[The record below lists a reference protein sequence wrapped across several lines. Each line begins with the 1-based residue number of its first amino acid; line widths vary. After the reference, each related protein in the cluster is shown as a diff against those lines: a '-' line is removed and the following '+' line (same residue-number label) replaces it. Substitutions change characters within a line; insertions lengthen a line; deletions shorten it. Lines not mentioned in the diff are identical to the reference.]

1 MSPSPQRRTQK
12 LTIIAK
18 DPSVRMGSPGQIL
31 RAKVE
36 IPAEELSPGPR
47 GYRVQVIDYD
57 SSTGLLYPPLEYR
70 TLADGSYND
79 PFEGEDD
86 NTLLGDPSFHAQNA
100 YAIVMRTLARFEYA
114 LGRRVSWSFG
124 GHQIQVAPHAFLEA
138 NAFYSNEDRAL
149 LFGYFPKRPAD
160 GGAPA
165 PREAEPG
172 GSPKSS
178 QASPR
183 FPGMIFTCLSHD
195 VVAHETTHAL
205 LDGLRPRYRDPSSPD
220 QAAFHEGFAD
230 VVALLSIFSLQDV
243 VQQILDLAATG
254 GTVEPALGTRFI
266 SSDKLTEGVLGKSL
280 LLSLGKEIG
289 QGLTGKDVPLRQPTA
304 KEPGAHL
311 EDPMFREPH
320 DRGEVLVGAMM
331 STFLEIWVQRIQDL
345 LQAGAGSGTGGETT
359 ASPAPPK
366 QVDRKRVVEDGA
378 AIADQLLTMAIRAI
392 DYCPPTDLQFSDFL
406 SALLTADR
414 ELRPDD
420 SRFGFRGVLLEKF
433 AGYGITPTSKG
444 DGTEPGVWE
453 PPDCVLSYERVHLDS
468 MRHDLDEIF
477 RFLWENRGALG
488 LDRDAYTRVL
498 SVRPAVRVNP
508 DDGFVLRET
517 VAEYHQILNV
527 AASELKHLGIKKP
540 KQPEEMPASQQVTLY
555 GGGALVFDE
564 FGRLKFHIRNR
575 LLNPHRQTERLAH
588 LWATGNFE
596 SYQILEREAHREN
609 TFARMH
615 LRRFGPASAQGNAGD
630 GEFF

>member
-1 MSPSPQRRTQK
+1 MSPSPLRRTQK

-18 DPSVRMGSPGQIL
+18 DPSVRVGGRIL
-31 RAKVE
+31 TARIDV
-36 IPAEELSPGPR
+36 PAEELLPGPR

-79 PFEGEDD
+79 PFDGEDD
-86 NTLLGDPSFHAQNA
+86 DTLLGDPGFHAQNV
-100 YAIVMRTLARFEYA
+100 YAVVMRTLARFELA

-124 GHQIQVAPHAFLEA
+124 GHQIQVAPHAFMEA
-138 NAFYSNEDRAL
+138 NAFYSHEDRAL
-149 LFGYFPKRPAD
+149 LFGYFPKPSPAK
-160 GGAPA
+160 
-165 PREAEPG
+165 R
-172 GSPKSS
+172 SPSG
-178 QASPR
+178 PR
-183 FPGMIFTCLSHD
+183 FPDMIFTALSHD

-205 LDGLRPRYRDPSSPD
+205 LDGLRPRYKDPSSPD

-243 VQQILDLAATG
+243 VQQILDRAEGEDARTAADLR
-254 GTVEPALGTRFI
+254 VISADQLTR
-266 SSDKLTEGVLGKSL
+266 ERLGKSL
-280 LLSLGKEIG
+280 LLALGKEIG
-289 QGLTGKDVPLRQPTA
+289 QGLTGRDVPLRQPTA
-304 KEPGAHL
+304 KAPEKGDENPEL
-311 EDPMFREPH
+311 REPH

-331 STFLEIWVQRIQDL
+331 NGFLEIWHERIQEL
-345 LQAGAGSGTGGETT
+345 LGDRSGGT
-359 ASPAPPK
+359 AK
-366 QVDRKRVVEDGA
+366 VDRRRVVEDGA
-378 AIADQLLTMAIRAI
+378 VIADQLLTMAIRAI

-420 SRFGFRGVLLEKF
+420 ARIGFRRILRENFG
-433 AGYGITPTSKG
+433 AYGITPTSKG

-453 PPDCVLSYERVHLDS
+453 PPDCVIRNERVHLDS
-468 MRHDLDEIF
+468 LRHDRDEVF
-477 RFLWENRGALG
+477 RFLWENRDALG
-488 LDRDAYTRVL
+488 LERDAYTRVL

-527 AASELKHLGIKKP
+527 IAAELKHLGIRKP
-540 KQPEEMPASQQVTLY
+540 KEMPADQQVTLY

-575 LLNPHRQTERLAH
+575 LLNPQRQTDRLAA
-588 LWATGNFE
+588 LWAAGSFE

-615 LRRFGPASAQGNAGD
+615 LRRFGTDDAQEGAGD
-630 GEFF
+630 GELF